1 MATARGRTGANAADA
16 AFGRKILIVV
26 LAAAVLLTL
35 WILAD
40 VLLLFFGSTLLAI
53 LLGIIARPL
62 LDLGVPRWAAISI
75 VSAAVLCALVGMVWI
90 LGAQVANELQNLSA
104 RLSEASRWLAGM
116 PFSQAIDNLD
126 TDVPAT
132 LIPRFASWTVSAGTA
147 VVGLVLV
154 LTGAVYLAV
163 DSRTYRE
170 GFLKLI
176 PQRYLPSV
184 SATVD
189 DAHHALERW
198 LGGQLII
205 MAVVGTM
212 TGVGLS
218 LVGLESALAL
228 GLLAGAANF
237 VPYLGSIA
245 AAVVTLI
252 VAASHSWEMVLWAG
266 GILFAIQQIESNILQ
281 PLVGGGSVSLPPA
294 IALYAIAAMGL
305 LFGPLGLLFGFP
317 LAVVSD
323 IAIRRIYVRDTLDRP
338 VEILG
343 AAAEKSDT
351 QAN

>member
-1 MATARGRTGANAADA
+1 MATARGRTGADAADA
-16 AFGRKILIVV
+16 AFGRKVLIIA
-26 LAAAVLLTL
+26 LAAAVLLSL

-53 LLGIIARPL
+53 LLGILARPL
-62 LDLGVPRWAAISI
+62 LDLGTPRWAAISI
-75 VSAAVLCALVGMVWI
+75 VTVAVLCALVGIVWI

-104 RLSEASRWLAGM
+104 RLGEASRWLAGM

-126 TDVPAT
+126 TDVPAA

-154 LTGAVYLAV
+154 LAGAVYLAI
-163 DSRTYRE
+163 DSRTYRD
-170 GFLKLI
+170 GFLKLV
-176 PQRYLPSV
+176 PEPYLPSV
-184 SATVD
+184 SATLD
-189 DAHHALERW
+189 DAHRALERW

-212 TGVGLS
+212 TGIGLS

-245 AAVVTLI
+245 AAAVTLI

-266 GILFAIQQIESNILQ
+266 GILFAIQQVESNILQ
-281 PLVGGGSVSLPPA
+281 PIVGGGSVSLPPA

-305 LFGPLGLLFGFP
+305 LCGPLGVLFGFP

-343 AAAEKSDT
+343 ADAEKSKA

>member
-1 MATARGRTGANAADA
+1 MATASGRAGANAADV
-16 AFGRKILIVV
+16 AFGRKVLIVALAGMV
-26 LAAAVLLTL
+26 LATL

-62 LDLGVPRWAAISI
+62 LDLGTPRWVAISI
-75 VSAAVLCALVGMVWI
+75 VSAAVLCALVGLAWI
-90 LGAQVANELQNLSA
+90 LGAQIGEELQNLSA
-104 RLSEASRWLAGM
+104 RLGEASRWLAGM
-116 PFSQAIDNLD
+116 PFAQAIGNMD
-126 TDVPAT
+126 TDVPAA
-132 LIPRFASWTVSAGTA
+132 LIPRFASWTVSAGAA

-154 LTGAVYLAV
+154 LAGAVYLAIG
-163 DSRTYRE
+163 SRTYLD

-176 PQRYLPSV
+176 PEPYLPSV
-184 SATVD
+184 SATID

-205 MAVVGTM
+205 MVVVGTM
-212 TGVGLS
+212 TGVGLW
-218 LVGLESALAL
+218 LIGLDSALAL

-245 AAVVTLI
+245 AAAVTLI
-252 VAASHSWEMVLWAG
+252 VAASHNWEMVLWAG
-266 GILFAIQQIESNILQ
+266 GILFAIQQLESNVLQ
-281 PLVGGGSVSLPPA
+281 PIVGGGSVSLPPA

-343 AAAEKSDT
+343 NDAEKSEA